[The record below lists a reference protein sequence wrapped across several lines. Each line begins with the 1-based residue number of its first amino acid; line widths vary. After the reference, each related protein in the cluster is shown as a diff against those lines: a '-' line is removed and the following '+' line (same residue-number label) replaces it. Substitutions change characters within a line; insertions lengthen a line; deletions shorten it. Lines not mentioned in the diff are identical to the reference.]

1 MAEGKVLLKFDVF
14 PSEKERL
21 EKICKT
27 LGIAKITFLRN
38 AMLQTERQLGKEEKA
53 NVWEWNEALGYCV
66 KVE

>member
-27 LGIAKITFLRN
+27 LSITKITFLRN
-38 AMLQTERQLGKEEKA
+38 AMLQAERQLGEEDKP
-53 NVWEWNEALGYCV
+53 NVWEWDETLGYCV